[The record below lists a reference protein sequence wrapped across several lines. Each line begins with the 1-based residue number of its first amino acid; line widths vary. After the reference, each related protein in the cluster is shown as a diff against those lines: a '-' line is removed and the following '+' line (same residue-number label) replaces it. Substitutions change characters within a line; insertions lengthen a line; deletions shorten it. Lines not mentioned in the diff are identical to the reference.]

1 MVIKL
6 ALGMLIAMAG
16 NGAEQPEQ
24 LAQYSKENELIGEFR
39 ATHYTAECDGCSGI
53 TYTGYDVRRT
63 IHKDDMRI
71 IAVDP
76 DVIPLGSVV
85 TVELSDGSSFKAIA
99 LDIGGAIKGNRIDIL
114 VSDKATAYQ
123 LGVKRVRVYKE

>member
-1 MVIKL
+1 VITKL
-6 ALGMLIAMAG
+6 VLGMLIAMAG
-16 NGAEQPEQ
+16 NGAEQEIEQ
-24 LAQYSKENELIGEFR
+24 LSHENELIGTFK

-63 IHKDDMRI
+63 IFKDDLRI

-76 DVIPLGSVV
+76 EVIPLRTVV
-85 TVELSDGSSFKAIA
+85 KVEFSDGSSFRAVA

>member
-16 NGAEQPEQ
+16 NGGGED
-24 LAQYSKENELIGEFR
+24 LAQYSKENELIGTFR

-63 IHKDDMRI
+63 IFKDNLRI

-76 DVIPLGSVV
+76 EVIPLRTVV
-85 TVELSDGSSFKAIA
+85 KVEFSDGSSFRAVA

-114 VSDKATAYQ
+114 VSDKATAYR
-123 LGVKRVRVYKE
+123 LGVKRVRVYKEE